1 MPLNPATIAALAARL
16 EKRLGAQVYATWLA
30 GGVFAE
36 GINDQSLTLK
46 VGTQFVATYVR
57 QHYENIITEEAAA
70 AFGQTVKLSIA
81 VDPFATGHERAGAG
95 SIGGNA
101 VPPAEIFRPVVP
113 GGLDQQPDFFI
124 PDVSEVPLK
133 DDVSLM
139 QVTPFTIQARGET
152 RTRLVYEL
160 KNNQTITVAAN
171 PEHGLPTAFDYDIV
185 LMMQSTLNGWANL
198 YRTALETYEAEKK
211 KGRDVKP
218 PALPPRYF
226 EPTAGEIMKFM
237 RAERGGNTVDRLR
250 ASLNRLANTRIE
262 LEAKHPKKRSIRIGS
277 FPLIDSMDITAET
290 DTGQIQ
296 QVRIGIPNWV
306 YDGIVE
312 RKTPTVLT
320 YSREYLRL
328 RQPFLRAIYRL
339 LRPRLPIDGSQCA
352 VPTKELHHL
361 VASRQ
366 SLKEFHRELNATITK
381 VREAGGYLGIML
393 AIEGDRATRRLVAW
407 KVQDAP
413 ALPLESAT
421 ESQV

>member
-1 MPLNPATIAALAARL
+1 MTLTPAALADLNARL
-16 EKRLGAQVYATWLA
+16 TKRLGEPVYESWLA
-30 GGVFAE
+30 VCVFAE
-36 GINDQSLTLK
+36 GVNDQSLTLK
-46 VGTQFVATYVR
+46 ASSQFIAAYVR
-57 QHYENIITEEAAA
+57 QNYEHIIREEAAVV
-70 AFGQTVKLSIA
+70 FGHPVKLTIN
-81 VDPFATGHERAGAG
+81 VDPFATARERVGQG
-95 SIGGNA
+95 SLGGNA
-101 VPPAEIFRPVVP
+101 LPPAEIFRPVVP

-160 KNNQTITVAAN
+160 KNNQTIIVAAN

-211 KGRDVKP
+211 SGKNAKP
-218 PALPPRYF
+218 PSQPPRYF

-262 LEAKHPKKRSIRIGS
+262 LEAKHPKKRTIRIGS

-296 QVRIGIPNWV
+296 RVRIGIPNWV

-312 RKTPTVLT
+312 RRTPTVLT

-339 LRPRLPIDGSQCA
+339 LRPRLPIDGSRCA
-352 VPTKELHHL
+352 IPTKELHHL

-393 AIEGDRATRRLVAW
+393 AIEGDRAARRLVAW
-407 KVQDAP
+407 KEKDAP
-413 ALPLESAT
+413 ALPLEMPP
-421 ESQV
+421 E